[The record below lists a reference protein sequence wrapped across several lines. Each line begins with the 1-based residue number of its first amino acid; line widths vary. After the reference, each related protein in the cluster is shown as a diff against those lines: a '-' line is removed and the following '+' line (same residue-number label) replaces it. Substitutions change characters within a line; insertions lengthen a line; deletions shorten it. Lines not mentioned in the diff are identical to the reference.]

1 MIQDKP
7 SYINSLQSKLCCHIS
22 CNCIICLLTY
32 YCEARGRLPIVITP
46 TWFRKQ
52 HQQLAYKY
60 SNFYSLFGLTIMH
73 VLNLFLAETS
83 MLTRLT
89 YTVYLL
95 LSCYYKL
102 MFLAFFLW
110 LLLYPNCYYNV
121 EILKYLTDLFVSKL
135 MNGKPQRPSRPPST
149 SG

>member
-1 MIQDKP
+1 
-7 SYINSLQSKLCCHIS
+7 
-22 CNCIICLLTY
+22 
-32 YCEARGRLPIVITP
+32 
-46 TWFRKQ
+46 
-52 HQQLAYKY
+52 
-60 SNFYSLFGLTIMH
+60 MH